1 MKKKIT
7 FVVDPSRTKVRP
19 WDSTLREV
27 LSEVLS
33 YETPKKG
40 RVFARKL
47 AQSKGFAPPADRQS
61 LVHGAGSFKTGLL
74 SEAIHVLKTDPRLS
88 EYEYEIDNLV
98 PHPPLDIEAAAK
110 RLEAIPFVPRDY
122 QYDAIFTAIEQG
134 RGVIAIPTG
143 GGKSVVLA
151 GVAAALN
158 LKTLIVVDSEDLA
171 KQLKRE
177 IEEATGV
184 PTGRLWTGTPMKET
198 ERQFVVCL
206 RQTLVNRISGD
217 GAPMAKWAKTI
228 GCIIVDECHHA
239 TSDGYDKIFSSL
251 PKATYRFGFTATP
264 EGSSYDGDED
274 LASNTIL
281 IKANIGPVIYQLR
294 MKHLIDQ
301 GWLARPV
308 IKLVQNEIIAP
319 EFTTDYN
326 LETELHLVNGEARN
340 RLGCQIAYQAY
351 STGENVIVFVKRV
364 AHGLIVKDMLTDMG
378 VHPDEVAYING
389 TTEGTKR
396 TEAIENFKQGRTKI
410 LIGTVLTEGLNF
422 VVSTGVN
429 LGGGRSGRYI
439 VQALGRVLRKPKS
452 EGRDVVTTDVRHV
465 TFYDMLDSGHISRS
479 PKGVVHHPM
488 FRKHGRL
495 RRDRY
500 EQEGHQIIIVKPS
513 ATPVGDYSL

>member
-7 FVVDPSRTKVRP
+7 LHVDPSRTKIRP
-19 WDSTLREV
+19 WDSTLKEV

-40 RVFARKL
+40 RVFARQMAK
-47 AQSKGFAPPADRQS
+47 AKGFAPPPDRQS
-61 LVHGAGSFKTGLL
+61 LVHGTGSFKTGLL
-74 SEAIHVLKTDPRLS
+74 SQAVEVLNTDPRLAN
-88 EYEYEIDNLV
+88 YEYEIDNLV
-98 PHPPLDIEAAAK
+98 PHPPLDVDAAAK

-184 PTGRLWTGTPMKET
+184 STGRLWTGTPAKET
-198 ERQFVVCL
+198 ECQFVVCL
-206 RQTLVNRISGD
+206 RQTLVNRIAGD
-217 GAPMAKWAKTI
+217 NAPMSKWAKTI

-251 PKATYRFGFTATP
+251 PNATYRFGFTATP

-281 IKANIGPVIYQLR
+281 IKANIGPVIYELK
-294 MKHLIDQ
+294 MKHLIEQ
-301 GWLARPV
+301 GWLSRPV
-308 IKLVQNEIIAP
+308 IKLIQNEIIVTD
-319 EFTTDYN
+319 FTTDYG

-340 RLGCQIAYQAY
+340 RMGCQIALEAY
-351 STGENVIVFVKRV
+351 HKGENVIIFVKRV
-364 AHGLIVKDMLTDMG
+364 AHGLIVRDMLIDMG
-378 VHPDEVAYING
+378 VHKDQVAYING
-389 TTEGTKR
+389 TTEGSKR
-396 TEAIENFKQGRTKI
+396 SEAIENFKQGTTKI

-452 EGRDVVTTDVRHV
+452 EGQDVVKSDVRHV
-465 TFYDMLDSGHISRS
+465 AFYDMLDSGHVGRA

-495 RRDRY
+495 RRERY
-500 EQEGHQIIIVKPS
+500 EQEGHQIIMLQPS
-513 ATPVGDYSL
+513 VASNGDYSI